1 MAQLVNFYGLAY
13 ATSAAEAFYGTGGFD
28 TVSYEKA
35 PSSGSVGSYDLGV
48 TLDLMYPYLNT
59 SWAWGDKFYF
69 NSVEKI
75 IGSQYTDYLYGDAQ
89 ANTFDGGGSPDF
101 LYGRDGNDTVLGGG
115 GFDYLYGGSGNDVL
129 DGQWHTDTLYGDDGD
144 DRMWG
149 GTNYVSHYYP
159 GTNYADVLYGGA
171 GSDQLHGDARLPG
184 DSSAR
189 TEYNALYDFMP
200 GSDEVHGGTGNDILN
215 GDGGNDT
222 LWGDGGADRFRFDA
236 PYTVKDAT
244 GADMRITSGDD
255 VVMDFHPS
263 EGDRLD
269 FAGQAYSVKD
279 TASGIVVTLGPAA
292 APTGHVTLWQV
303 HTFDQGWVVL
313 A

>member
-1 MAQLVNFYGLAY
+1 MHGKGFWQERSMAQLVNFYGLAY

-48 TLDLMYPYLNT
+48 TLDLMYPYLNA

-89 ANTFDGGGSPDF
+89 ANTF
-101 LYGRDGNDTVLGGG
+101 GGG

-171 GSDQLHGDARLPG
+171 GSDQLHGDVLLPG
-184 DSSAR
+184 NNLRS
-189 TEYNALYDFMP
+189 EYYPLYDSCP
-200 GSDEVHGGTGNDILN
+200 GSDEIHGGLDNDILN
-215 GDGGNDT
+215 GDGGNDK
-222 LWGDGGADRFRFDA
+222 LWGDGGADKFKFDA

-244 GADMRITSGDD
+244 GADFRITSGDD
-255 VVMDFHPS
+255 VVMDLRPS
-263 EGDRLD
+263 EGDRLN
-269 FAGQAYSVKD
+269 FSGQAYTVKD
-279 TASGIVVTLGPAA
+279 TPDGMVITLGAA
-292 APTGHVTLWQV
+292 TAPTGHVTLWQV
-303 HTFDQGWVVL
+303 HTFDSGWLVS